1 MKLLIL
7 SCVLRVRRKEGIRVR
22 MKKATLFEV
31 LSLEELSQ
39 SARELQV
46 IAHVRVSMCYFM

>member
-46 IAHVRVSMCYFM
+46 IAHVRVSMC